1 MKTSIK
7 ILALTFAFFAAV
19 FTANADDRD
28 AAKPTGFATGIYTT
42 KSGKIN
48 VNVEK
53 MNAAV
58 PITLALKNERG
69 EVIYRETVGKNHQ
82 RFGRTLNV
90 SELPAGKYEIH
101 ISSKIEKM
109 VKHFEVSEQK
119 TERSL
124 AIN

>member
-7 ILALTFAFFAAV
+7 IFALAVSFFAAV
-19 FTANADDRD
+19 FTANADDRET
-28 AAKPTGFATGIYTT
+28 AKPTGFATGIYAT

-53 MNAAV
+53 LTGEY
-58 PITLALKNERG
+58 PITISLKNGRG
-69 EVIYRETVGKNHQ
+69 QVIYRETVGKSHQ

-101 ISSKIEKM
+101 VSSKLEKQI
-109 VKHFEVSEQK
+109 KHFEVSEQK